1 MVPQIFHKRNET
13 IQSTKY
19 FTKPNLCKQ
28 QILHKLYKR
37 WIFGGDWRK
46 TAWKYLVPEWRQYK
60 KLGWIRKNRK
70 IYSNHFGIQVSL
82 ILHKCDICYK
92 WFVQEWMSTLFL
104 GKPAG
109 FMWSSTDSF
118 FISLELCCNFA
129 ISFWNWNMKI
139 SCNTFYLIDFHAHL
153 QVSLG
158 QHHILII
165 NQRKLCHHSSSQ
177 YVKA

>member
-1 MVPQIFHKRNET
+1 MKISN
-13 IQSTKY
+13 
-19 FTKPNLCKQ
+19 
-28 QILHKLYKR
+28 
-37 WIFGGDWRK
+37 
-46 TAWKYLVPEWRQYK
+46 KYLTKHQPLQIWNCANFMKDEYLVRIDVKPLEKLLWWGCNK
-60 KLGWIRKNRK
+60 KVVWIRKNRR

-82 ILHKCDICYK
+82 ILHKCDFCYK

-129 ISFWNWNMKI
+129 ISFWNSKKKI
-139 SCNTFYLIDFHAHL
+139 RFDSSHFINFHKNL